1 MRRPLK
7 VVHLVDDTTA
17 GGVTRVVDF
26 ILSSN
31 ATQSEIRHE
40 RQIVSRGKLLATRYD
55 ADVIVSHLTISWRSL
70 PSLLLLRASN
80 VGKRLVHVEHSY
92 TEAFVA
98 HNVPN
103 QRRFLSLLRIG
114 FSLFDRIVGVSF
126 AQSDW
131 MTAKKLCASNRIS
144 TIQSC
149 VDLSPFHDV
158 PAPDGPKRIFGAIGR
173 LDRQKGF
180 DVLVDAFKACPIKD
194 IRLFIF
200 GEGEEEEKLRA
211 LAAGDPR
218 IEFKGFAAS
227 PIDAFSQVDVVM
239 MPSRWEAYGLVAIEA
254 LSAKRTLICTD
265 ADGLRDHRSLGAEF
279 FEQYTTGCI
288 TRKIAEMRS
297 RASGSAPDMGNPPK
311 ALEEIFLSKWQ
322 ALLSELSESPID
334 IQIAN
339 RSTSKPS
346 ELPNAESHNGPST
359 PAIGALI
366 MAAVTIAAQAFH
378 RQWRMAASAERRAP
392 ILLDLECQLWAGR
405 SSCHICSSQ

>member
-1 MRRPLK
+1 MTRPLK

-17 GGVTRVVDF
+17 GGVVRVVDF

-31 ATQSEIRHE
+31 ATQSEFRHE
-40 RQIVSRGKLLATRYD
+40 RQVVYRGKLLAKRYD

-80 VGKRLVHVEHSY
+80 VGKKLVHVEHSY

-126 AQSDW
+126 AQSNW
-131 MTAKKLCASNRIS
+131 IAAKKLCAGNRIS

-149 VDLSPFHDV
+149 VDLAPFHDV

-180 DVLVDAFKACPIKD
+180 DALVAAFKSCPIKD
-194 IRLFIF
+194 IRLLIF
-200 GEGEEEEKLRA
+200 GEGEEEENLRA

-227 PIDAFSQVDVVM
+227 PVDAFSQVDVVM

-254 LSAKRTLICTD
+254 LSAKRTLVCTD
-265 ADGLRDHRSLGAEF
+265 VDGLRDHKFLGAEF
-279 FEQYTTGCI
+279 SEQYTTGCI
-288 TRKIAEMRS
+288 ARKIVEMRS
-297 RASGSAPDMGNPPK
+297 RASGSAPNLGNPPK
-311 ALEEIFLSKWQ
+311 ALEEICLSKWQ
-322 ALLSELSESPID
+322 ALLCELSEPPID
-334 IQIAN
+334 IQTAN

-346 ELPNAESHNGPST
+346 EHPNAESASRPSA
-359 PAIGALI
+359 PATGL
-366 MAAVTIAAQAFH
+366 
-378 RQWRMAASAERRAP
+378 
-392 ILLDLECQLWAGR
+392 
-405 SSCHICSSQ
+405 